1 MADMRQDSS
10 TDKHF
15 HQHGATIWLCYMKPA
30 LVSSTNKLAYW
41 RTCDWPFQHATY
53 NLQKI
58 RGLVL
63 RWAGMALIVCLIG
76 MVMPATRMVDR
87 CSRLTIGVR
96 DTGIRNWPRQ
106 FELGCD
112 RVSWLGLAY
121 LHRCNCNRSDLRRA
135 WLWLRCLC
143 HRTSVQTF
151 IQFSREKVDAILAK
165 EINREYAKRSCVV
178 LVYWR
183 TPAEKCTSW
192 SHLKLE

>member
-1 MADMRQDSS
+1 MKKTNHLPSRRQNSCSSERQTMVDMRKASS
-10 TDKHF
+10 ADKHF

-63 RWAGMALIVCLIG
+63 RWAGTALIVCLIG

-87 CSRLTIGVR
+87 CSRLTIGVC
-96 DTGIRNWPRQ
+96 DMGIRNWPRQ
-106 FELGCD
+106 FESGCD

-121 LHRCNCNRSDLRRA
+121 LPRCKCNRFDPRRA
-135 WLWLRCLC
+135 SLWLRCLC
-143 HRTSVQTF
+143 YRTKVQICIRLT
-151 IQFSREKVDAILAK
+151 REKVNAILMK
-165 EINREYAKRSCVV
+165 EINK
-178 LVYWR
+178 
-183 TPAEKCTSW
+183 
-192 SHLKLE
+192 